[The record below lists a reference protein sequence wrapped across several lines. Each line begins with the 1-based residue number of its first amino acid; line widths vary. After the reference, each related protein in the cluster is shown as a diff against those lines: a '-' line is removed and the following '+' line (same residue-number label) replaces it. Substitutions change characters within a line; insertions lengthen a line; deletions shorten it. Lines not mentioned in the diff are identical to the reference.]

1 MLPSGCSLITH
12 FCRESTCFTPKVV
25 PEMKELV
32 QDLRARG
39 WRVVIVTASP
49 TWIVE
54 PGARLLGLG
63 PHDIL
68 GIEVQMSTEVF
79 SHTSAVT

>member
-1 MLPSGCSLITH
+1 
-12 FCRESTCFTPKVV
+12 
-25 PEMKELV
+25 MKELICR
-32 QDLRARG
+32 LRSRG

-63 PHDIL
+63 PEDIF
-68 GIEVQMSTEVF
+68 GIEVCYENDETASIDSTNVEHWVLMRQ
-79 SHTSAVT
+79 

>member
-1 MLPSGCSLITH
+1 
-12 FCRESTCFTPKVV
+12 
-25 PEMKELV
+25 MKELIYH
-32 QDLRARG
+32 LRSRG

-63 PHDIL
+63 PEDIF
-68 GIEVQMSTEVF
+68 GIEVSYIRNKC
-79 SHTSAVT
+79 